1 MKLFFSPTSP
11 YVRKCLVAAD
21 ELGIADRIELLPSNA
36 HPIQRDQEVIAANPL
51 GKVPTLITDDGEA
64 LYDSRVIC
72 EYLNAL
78 AGGHLIPAQGPERWR
93 TLTLQALGDGMLDAL
108 LLSRYEEVAR
118 PEAQRWPAW
127 LDGQLDKFNTSL
139 RALESRLDLLR
150 GRTDLGT
157 LALGC
162 AVWYADLRFPKL
174 GWRANH
180 PGFAAWAA
188 EFAGRPSM
196 QRNWA
201 L

>member
-11 YVRKCLVAAD
+11 YVRKCLVVAD

-36 HPIQRDQEVIAANPL
+36 HPIQRDQGVIAANPL

-78 AGGHLIPAQGPERWR
+78 AGGNLIPAQGHERWR

-127 LDGQLDKFNTSL
+127 LDGQLDKFKTSL
-139 RALESRLDLLR
+139 RALENQPHLMR
-150 GRTDLGT
+150 GRTDLGAIA
-157 LALGC
+157 LAC
-162 AVWYADLRFPKL
+162 AVWYADLRFPQL
-174 GWRANH
+174 GWRSGH
-180 PGFAAWAA
+180 PAFATWADD
-188 EFAGRPSM
+188 FASRPSM
-196 QRNWA
+196 KRTWT